1 MPMSVNLALEFVD
14 FNITLDVCVL
24 LILASKYFSICM
36 YVLYIYIYILISDV
50 QRATRSDKRLTMND
64 VRCTMEKQRR

>member
-1 MPMSVNLALEFVD
+1 MSVNFALEFVD
-14 FNITLDVCVL
+14 FSVTLDVCVL
-24 LILASKYFSICM
+24 LILARKYVC
-36 YVLYIYIYILISDV
+36 VVYIYILISDV